1 MMLTA
6 KLALRWV
13 ELLESLMGRRADR
26 SMIGRDSHLSPS
38 CATVRVVFMMGSCL
52 DSSQCLFH
60 SSRAQSAPPRRHCRP
75 HVPTKRRCGCFSS
88 SCSCQ
93 RPLWVRGGTATLSG
107 RVLDRTDGSPIGF
120 ASVIVEHAHSGE
132 ELTGVLTGE
141 DGRFLVQGL
150 APAEYRIWT
159 SFPGFHPV
167 ANDLV
172 VGELNQSYDLGDIP
186 LDRLEGFEEEITVT
200 AEATRAAVVDSRV
213 FRLDDGPTQS
223 TGSLLDAMKNLPG
236 VTVDQDGRVSL
247 RGSDRVA
254 ILIDGGQS
262 SLTGFGSQRGLDSVS
277 AANIEAIEIIHNPSA
292 RFDAAGMAGI
302 INIIYKQ
309 QRQLGLSGDV
319 SLAVG
324 SGRFYK
330 QRDDLPTELG
340 SFSSN
345 PKIIP
350 SLNLNYNTETI
361 RSFVQGEVLFQDDL
375 PNNEFTTRFYE
386 DGRVIESQ
394 VPENR
399 DQVHYITRLGSDWN
413 IDDANTVSLS
423 GVYDFETHTDRA

>member
-1 MMLTA
+1 MSLWFLTRA
-6 KLALRWV
+6 A
-13 ELLESLMGRRADR
+13 RRANP
-26 SMIGRDSHLSPS
+26 SPG
-38 CATVRVVFMMGSCL
+38 A
-52 DSSQCLFH
+52 
-60 SSRAQSAPPRRHCRP
+60 RRP
-75 HVPTKRRCGCFSS
+75 KKTL
-88 SCSCQ
+88 
-93 RPLWVRGGTATLSG
+93 LWVFLILLLLPGAPLGQEGTATLSG
-107 RVLDRTDGSPIGF
+107 RVVDRTGGSPIGF
-120 ASVIVEHAHSGE
+120 ASIIVENADSGE
-132 ELTGVLTGE
+132 ELTGVLTAE

-172 VGELNQSYDLGDIP
+172 VGELNQSYDLGDVH
-186 LDRLEGFEEEITVT
+186 LDRLEGFEETITVT
-200 AEATRAAVVDSRV
+200 AEVARAAVGGSRV
-213 FRLDDGPTQS
+213 FRLDEGPTQS

-277 AANIEAIEIIHNPSA
+277 AANVEAIEIIHNPSA
-292 RFDAAGMAGI
+292 RFDAAGMAGV

-309 QRQLGLSGDV
+309 EQRLGLAGDV
-319 SLAVG
+319 GLAIG
-324 SGRFYK
+324 NGRFYK

-350 SLNLNYNTETI
+350 SLNLNYNTEMT
-361 RSFVQGEVLFQDDL
+361 RSFCTAPGFLDSGLTVFASTL
-375 PNNEFTTRFYE
+375 PRPARR
-386 DGRVIESQ
+386 GRVAPGRGFDSRIS
-394 VPENR
+394 PA
-399 DQVHYITRLGSDWN
+399 S
-413 IDDANTVSLS
+413 TVRCMS
-423 GVYDFETHTDRA
+423 A